1 MSHHGAPAG
10 DADITL
16 LLRRVEAGDR
26 AAFDEMIQRVHEEL
40 RLIARRQLRRNRQ
53 VSLHT
58 TDLLNEAFLRLVQ
71 AEAPQ
76 WKDRS
81 HFFAVASIAM
91 RRILVDRAR
100 RKLAQKRRA
109 DRDAVPL
116 DDVGPVAVDDSVDP
130 TELLALDEALER
142 LRRSDEH
149 LVRVVECKYFGGL
162 TFDEMAVVFGRHE
175 RTLRADWRRARAWL
189 HRELAS

>member
-1 MSHHGAPAG
+1 M
-10 DADITL
+10 
-16 LLRRVEAGDR
+16 
-26 AAFDEMIQRVHEEL
+26 
-40 RLIARRQLRRNRQ
+40 
-53 VSLHT
+53 
-58 TDLLNEAFLRLVQ
+58 
-71 AEAPQ
+71 
-76 WKDRS
+76 
-81 HFFAVASIAM
+81 
-91 RRILVDRAR
+91 
-100 RKLAQKRRA
+100 
-109 DRDAVPL
+109 PL